1 MFIYR
6 ILFPVIACLSVCPLL
21 AQQTK
26 LQEKLDRKQYA
37 DVLAR
42 ADSLAPADSADYGT
56 LFVIGQAAEGL
67 LKYPLAFRYYR
78 QCLELDS
85 TRSETWNALA
95 RTAVLMGRATE
106 AERLFHRV
114 LATDSLNFYA
124 NLQLAR
130 LYYQSGDYEKA
141 LLRYGRLQAQ
151 DVENPVLWQSIG
163 DCYTK
168 QEQPTE
174 AAIAYFKAFEFNRE
188 HAGLAHALVN
198 TLLRLGGDFIAEAVA
213 VSDTALAYNPGNRQ
227 LLRSKGMALYMS
239 RQYNLADT
247 LFSRLLAE
255 GDSSYLTLKYTG
267 ASKYNAGMYMD
278 AVEPLEMAYEQDTTS
293 VEVCLLLGSAFGKT
307 YDRQRAFALFD
318 QAEKGMQPNPLW
330 LTQLSLFRAETY
342 ARAGK
347 RLEAARLYYDCW
359 KKQPDRL
366 DILFSLYH
374 VYGASSVKEYPTDA
388 ERQRDLFVAYLYTT
402 RYLDQKAPRKTD
414 LFFLQRLFRSLY
426 EDLFFRGEAGQPLL
440 APDGTKSTLSLV
452 DLRNLL
458 NRIEQLPEE

>member
-1 MFIYR
+1 
-6 ILFPVIACLSVCPLL
+6 
-21 AQQTK
+21 
-26 LQEKLDRKQYA
+26 
-37 DVLAR
+37 
-42 ADSLAPADSADYGT
+42 
-56 LFVIGQAAEGL
+56 
-67 LKYPLAFRYYR
+67 
-78 QCLELDS
+78 
-85 TRSETWNALA
+85 
-95 RTAVLMGRATE
+95 
-106 AERLFHRV
+106 
-114 LATDSLNFYA
+114 
-124 NLQLAR
+124 
-130 LYYQSGDYEKA
+130 
-141 LLRYGRLQAQ
+141 
-151 DVENPVLWQSIG
+151 
-163 DCYTK
+163 
-168 QEQPTE
+168 
-174 AAIAYFKAFEFNRE
+174 
-188 HAGLAHALVN
+188 
-198 TLLRLGGDFIAEAVA
+198 
-213 VSDTALAYNPGNRQ
+213 
-227 LLRSKGMALYMS
+227 
-239 RQYNLADT
+239 
-247 LFSRLLAE
+247 
-255 GDSSYLTLKYTG
+255 
-267 ASKYNAGMYMD
+267 MYMD